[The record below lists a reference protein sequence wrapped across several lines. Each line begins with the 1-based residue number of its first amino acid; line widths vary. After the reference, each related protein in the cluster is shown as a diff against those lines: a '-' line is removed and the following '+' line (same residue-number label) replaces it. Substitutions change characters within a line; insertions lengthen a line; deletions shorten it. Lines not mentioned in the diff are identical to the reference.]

1 MGPKLLFLIGIVVA
15 HGAFAAVLMRRD
27 PPRAT
32 ADTTTCVK
40 TPEST
45 PYFEQKREMLAM
57 VVFTRTPEDP
67 QTP

>member
-1 MGPKLLFLIGIVVA
+1 MAPKLLFLVGIVVA

-32 ADTTTCVK
+32 ASSTSCVK
-40 TPEST
+40 TPEPA

-57 VVFTRTPEDP
+57 VVFTRTPRDP
-67 QTP
+67 LSP